1 MTMKEI
7 VVGTAVSK
15 AAGRKKGSLRI
26 GTLPDGSPMDIPVV
40 IVRGRKPGPVLWLH
54 GCVHGNEY
62 CGTFIIHTLLA
73 RLKPTALTG
82 TVVALPVLN
91 ITAFQK
97 GQRMSPFEGFAGGDL
112 NRNFPGDAT
121 GTLTQQMA
129 YAIYKPLKRYATH
142 LVDFHT
148 AMTEDVAWALYADV
162 GGKIGKESERI
173 ARAFGYRSTLPA
185 PPAILGGSALMTAAK
200 DGVAAMIVE
209 CGGKGP
215 AFSRDAMLD
224 GADRLENVLRVLGMV
239 KGKVVDHGKLNYF
252 SNFAWVHATKGG
264 LFQRSVRCGDRIE
277 PGSVLGQFYD
287 LHGHPNG
294 EARAPKG
301 GIVLAI
307 HPGPMIGS
315 GETLV
320 HIGLDPRE
328 V

>member
-1 MTMKEI
+1 MAEI
-7 VVGTAVSK
+7 KIGSASARSV
-15 AAGRKKGSLRI
+15 GRKTGMLRI
-26 GTLPDGSPMDIPVV
+26 GTLPDGSAMEIPVV
-40 IVRGRKPGPVLWLH
+40 ILRGKQPGPVLWLN

-62 CGTFIIHTLLA
+62 CGTFIIHELLA
-73 RLKPTALTG
+73 RLRPAALQG
-82 TVVALPVLN
+82 SVVALPVLN

-112 NRNFPGDAT
+112 NRNFPGDAN

-129 YAIYKPLKRYATH
+129 HAIYAPLKRQATH

-148 AMTEDVAWALYADV
+148 AMTEDVRWALFAAV
-162 GGKIGKESERI
+162 GGKVGAESEKL
-173 ARAFGYRSTLPA
+173 ARAFGYSSTLPA
-185 PPAILGGSALMTAAK
+185 PPTILAGSAMMTAAA
-200 DGVAAMIVE
+200 DGIAALIVE

-215 AFSRDAMLD
+215 AFTPEAVKD
-224 GADRLENVLRVLGMV
+224 GAERLMNVLRALGMV
-239 KGKVVDHGKLNYF
+239 KGKPHDYGKLNYF

-264 LFQRSVRCGDRIE
+264 LFQRSVACGERIE
-277 PGSVLGQFYD
+277 PGTVLGQFFD
-287 LHGHPNG
+287 LHGRPNG
-294 EARAPKG
+294 DARAPKG

-307 HPGPMIGS
+307 HPGPMIGT

>member
-1 MTMKEI
+1 MKEI
-7 VVGTAVSK
+7 KVGTAVSK
-15 AAGRKKGSLRI
+15 SAGRKTGTLRI
-26 GTLPDGSPMDIPVV
+26 GTLPDGSPMEIPVV
-40 IVRGRKPGPVLWLH
+40 IVRGKQPGPVVWLH

-62 CGTFIIHTLLA
+62 CGTFIIHDLLA
-73 RLKPTALTG
+73 RLKPAALKG

-129 YAIYKPLKRYATH
+129 EAIYRPLKRYATH
-142 LVDFHT
+142 LIDFHT
-148 AMTEDVAWALYADV
+148 AMTEDVRWALYADV
-162 GGKIGKESERI
+162 GGKVGAESEKL
-173 ARAFGYRSTLPA
+173 ARAFGYKSTLPA
-185 PPAILGGSALMTAAK
+185 PPTILGGSALMTAAK
-200 DGVAAMIVE
+200 DGIAAMIVE

-215 AFSRDAMLD
+215 AFTPEAVKD
-224 GADRLENVLRVLGMV
+224 GGDRLLNILRALKMV
-239 KGKVVDHGKLNYF
+239 AGAVVDHGKLHYF

-264 LFQRSVRCGDRIE
+264 QFQRSVRCGDRIE

-287 LHGHPNG
+287 LHGNPNG
-294 EARAPKG
+294 EATAPRG

>member
-1 MTMKEI
+1 MKEI
-7 VVGTAVSK
+7 KIGTAVSK
-15 AAGRKKGSLRI
+15 TAGRKTGALRI
-26 GTLPDGSPMDIPVV
+26 GTLPDGSPMEIPVV
-40 IVRGRKPGPVLWLH
+40 IVRGKKPGPVLWLH

-62 CGTFIIHTLLA
+62 CGTFIIHALLA
-73 RLKPTALTG
+73 RLKPAALAG
-82 TVVALPVLN
+82 TVVALPALN

-112 NRNFPGDAT
+112 NRNFPGDPD
-121 GTLTQQMA
+121 GTLTQQMGH
-129 YAIYKPLKRYATH
+129 AIYKPLKRYATH

-148 AMTEDVAWALYADV
+148 AMTEDVRWALYAAV
-162 GGKIGKESERI
+162 GGKVEKESEKL
-173 ARAFGYRSTLPA
+173 ARAFGYSSTLPA
-185 PPAILGGSALMTAAK
+185 PPTILGGSALMTAAK
-200 DGVAAMIVE
+200 DGIAAMIVE

-215 AFSRDAMLD
+215 AFTEEAVED
-224 GADRLENVLRVLGMV
+224 GAERLHNILRALKMV
-239 KGKVVDHGKLNYF
+239 SGAVTDHGKLNYF

-287 LHGHPNG
+287 LHGRPNG
-294 EARAPKG
+294 EATAPKA